1 MPVSQIRT
9 DSFNEINTYTYTY
22 VIFQFHKFYSQLHGT
37 IQLNNWITWTK
48 YIKSK
53 QTLHDMRA
61 NKTNVK
67 HHSD

>member
-9 DSFNEINTYTYTY
+9 DCFNEINSYTYI
-22 VIFQFHKFYSQLHGT
+22 IFRFHKFESQLHGT

-53 QTLHDMRA
+53 QTLHDMHD
-61 NKTNVK
+61 NKRNVK
-67 HHSD
+67 HDHSD